1 MIEDIGEGIFTF
13 VVMALMLGGL
23 IGVFGSFVILIW
35 SDPSLALRVFL
46 TSITA
51 CGAGLVLGQGL

>member
-1 MIEDIGEGIFTF
+1 MAEDIGEDIFTF

-35 SDPSLALRVFL
+35 SDPSLAMKVFF
-46 TSITA
+46 TSVVA
-51 CGAGLVLGQGL
+51 CAAGLALGQGL